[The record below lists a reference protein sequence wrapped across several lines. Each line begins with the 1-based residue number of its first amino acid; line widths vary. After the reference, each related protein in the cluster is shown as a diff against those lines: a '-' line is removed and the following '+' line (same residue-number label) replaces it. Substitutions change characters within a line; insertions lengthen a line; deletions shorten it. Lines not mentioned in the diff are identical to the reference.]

1 MQQACLAF
9 AVCAVVARILEF
21 LSNIRV
27 TSRMLGNTFTAP
39 ATTVAFA
46 GVALLMLAAPFE
58 LTQPLLRLPRQSVS
72 NLEAALLLA
81 VVSFSLAVIW
91 SYNLPRWETPVTLPW
106 LALLAAMLVASAASP
121 VSRLNAFHMTG
132 RLCAALAVFL
142 LTINAVTT
150 RARLRIALELA
161 VAAGVVVSAIA
172 ILEYL
177 RVGVVLDALK
187 IFRPGITVV
196 GAQLRAGGP
205 LQYPTITSMYL
216 EVVFAFGLG
225 LLLMALDRSR
235 PIRVAVL
242 FSALLLIAEAIT
254 LTFTRAGLITMATSL
269 VVVGA
274 VRRSQRGN
282 EAGTAL
288 LVALAVLLM
297 GLFVASRSTESMW
310 LRLTSE
316 GQESWYRARVDAP
329 ASVEFSTGRTSRV
342 PVSVTNTGRLVWD
355 SHSDQ
360 PFFLSYHWLQ
370 ADGDRFVT
378 FEGAR
383 TEFTSPVAPDATV
396 SVLARVRAPSQP
408 GRYRLEW
415 DIVQEGR
422 LWFSTEPGA
431 TRMIAPATV
440 TGPAFD
446 DPVKLMAPPRPTV
459 RPGRL
464 VLWRAAARMLAA
476 HPWLGVGP
484 DNFRLTYGEYARL
497 PATDPRLHSNNMYIE
512 MFTGGGLIAGAA
524 FLWLVWRAGGS
535 FVRGV
540 RASDNA
546 AAVGIAAAGLA
557 IALHGFVDSF
567 VSFAP
572 TYILIS
578 LTLGLAAAC
587 ARGLE
592 ASPDAH
598 RV

>member
-9 AVCAVVARILEF
+9 VTCAAVARILEF

-27 TSRMLGNTFTAP
+27 TTRMLGNIFTAP
-39 ATTVAFA
+39 AATVAFA

-81 VVSFSLAVIW
+81 VVSFSLAVIG
-91 SYNLPRWETPVTLPW
+91 SYNLPRWQTPLTLPW
-106 LALLAAMLVASAASP
+106 LALLAATLVASAASP

-132 RLCAALAVFL
+132 RLCAAFAVFL

-161 VAAGVVVSAIA
+161 MAAGVAVSAIA
-172 ILEYL
+172 LLEYL
-177 RVGVVLDALK
+177 RVRVVLDALK
-187 IFRPGITVV
+187 AFRPGMTVV

-205 LQYPTITSMYL
+205 LQYPTIASMYL

-225 LLLMALDRSR
+225 LLLLALDRSR

-242 FSALLLIAEAIT
+242 FAALLLIAEAIT
-254 LTFTRAGLITMATSL
+254 LTFTRAGLITMGTSL
-269 VVVGA
+269 VVVGV
-274 VRRSQRGN
+274 VRQSQRGN
-282 EAGTAL
+282 DAGIAL
-288 LVALAVLLM
+288 LVALAVLVA
-297 GLFVASRSTESMW
+297 GLFAASRSTESMW

-316 GQESWYRARVDAP
+316 GQESWYRAKVDAP
-329 ASVEFSTGRTSRV
+329 ANVEFSTGRTSNV
-342 PVSVTNTGRLVWD
+342 PVNVTNTGRLMWD
-355 SHSDQ
+355 SHSDP

-370 ADGDRFVT
+370 ADGDRFVA

-383 TEFTSPVAPDATV
+383 TGFTSPVAPDATV
-396 SVLARVRAPSQP
+396 SVLARVRAPGRP

-415 DIVQEGR
+415 DVVQEGR

-431 TRMIAPATV
+431 TRMISPATV
-440 TGPAFD
+440 TGPPFD
-446 DPVKLMAPPRPTV
+446 DPARLMAPPRPTV

-497 PATDPRLHSNNMYIE
+497 PAADPRLHSNNMYVE

-546 AAVGIAAAGLA
+546 AAIGIAAAGLA